1 RCYMLL
7 NLHIKNMALINEID
21 IDFSDNLNILTGETG
36 AGKSIVID
44 SIMLALG
51 GKTPKDFVR
60 EDAEYG
66 FVELLFSVTDKDVI
80 EKLQSMEVPDIV
92 DGELVL
98 SRKIVGNRSVSKV
111 NGETVT
117 LTKVRE
123 ISSLLLDLHAQHEHQ
138 SLLIPANHLK
148 LLDQYGKESI
158 GPLKEQVA
166 ILFKEYHSV
175 VKELESFSF
184 DEEEK
189 ARQLDLLEFE
199 KNEIKNANL
208 KIGEDEELEIMY
220 HKALNGKNIT
230 EGLSAAY
237 QFTQNAACDGIDRSI
252 RELAGIVDY
261 DNELTPMCELLGT
274 VSDLLSDFSR
284 SAREYLENN
293 SFSQEEFLQIEE
305 RLNTVN
311 HLKAKYGKTIEAVLA
326 YGDALDEQLDKLIHQ
341 EQFLSALTKKRD
353 EKEKDLKFA
362 CEQLRNKRKDV
373 ATQLTKGITKA
384 LIDLNFLDVRFDMVF
399 EEKEQYTADGFDY
412 AYFIISTN
420 IGAEMK
426 PLWQV
431 ASGGE
436 LSRIMLALKSQLAD
450 ADGIETLIFDEID
463 VGISGRTA
471 QMVAEKIHGIG
482 KNHQVICITHL
493 PQIAAMAN
501 HHYLIEKHVE
511 ENQTIT
517 NIKKLNKNQEIEEL
531 ARLIGGVKI
540 TDTVLESAREMKE
553 LASKAKVD

>member
-1 RCYMLL
+1 MLL

-51 GKTPKDFVR
+51 GKAPKDFVR

-66 FVELLFSVTDKDVI
+66 FVELLFSVSDKDVI

-123 ISSLLLDLHAQHEHQ
+123 IASLLLDLHAQHEHQ

-166 ILFKEYHSV
+166 VLFKEYRSI
-175 VKELESFSF
+175 VKELEDFSF

-189 ARQLDLLEFE
+189 ARQLDLLQFE

-230 EGLSAAY
+230 EGLLAAY

-252 RELAGIVDY
+252 RELTGIVDY

-311 HLKAKYGKTIEAVLA
+311 HLKAKYGKTIDAVLA
-326 YGDALDEQLDKLIHQ
+326 YGEALDEQLDKLIHQ
-341 EQFLSALTKKRD
+341 EQFLLDLTKKRD
-353 EKEKDLKFA
+353 EKEKELKFA
-362 CEQLRNKRKDV
+362 CVQLRNKRKDV
-373 ATQLTKGITKA
+373 AARLTKDITTA
-384 LIDLNFLDVRFDMVF
+384 LIDLNFLDVRFDMAF

-412 AYFIISTN
+412 AYFMLSTN

-471 QMVAEKIHGIG
+471 QMVGEKIHGIG